1 MKKTLPLI
9 AVLLV
14 FLIGVGILAY
24 PLISSVVNNMAFR
37 NESREYSR
45 TIERME
51 RDDID
56 ELMASAKAYND
67 SLQRVIL
74 TDPFDEASY
83 GLIGENYEESLN
95 VDGNGLIGYVEI
107 PKIDVNLPI
116 YHGTSI
122 EVLSKGAGH
131 LEHTALPIGGKST
144 HSVISAH
151 SAWPGQT
158 FFDYLENLEIGDEF
172 YIKVL
177 DMVLKYEVDDINV
190 VLPDQTRNLYVVEG
204 EDYLTL
210 LTCTPYSVNTHRLL
224 VRGKRVPYENP
235 EDADT
240 VITDSST
247 FQEGF
252 LYLFGYKLSY
262 TVVAVS
268 IIVFV
273 VFVVTVTIL
282 IVRIRKFRSKKKG
295 EEQ

>member
-224 VRGKRVPYENP
+224 VRGKRVPYEKP

>member
-224 VRGKRVPYENP
+224 VRGKRVPYEKP
-235 EDADT
+235 DEDT

-273 VFVVTVTIL
+273 AFVVTVTIL

>member
-158 FFDYLENLEIGDEF
+158 FFDYLETLEIGDEF

-224 VRGKRVPYENP
+224 VRGKRVPYEKP
-235 EDADT
+235 DEDT

>member
-224 VRGKRVPYENP
+224 VRGKRVPYEKTD
-235 EDADT
+235 EDT

>member
-24 PLISSVVNNMAFR
+24 PLISSVVNNMSFR

-45 TIERME
+45 TMEHME
-51 RDDID
+51 RDDVE

-107 PKIDVNLPI
+107 PKIDVHLPI

-224 VRGKRVPYENP
+224 VRGKRVPYEKP
-235 EDADT
+235 DEDT

-273 VFVVTVTIL
+273 VFVVTVTVL

-295 EEQ
+295 EGQ

>member
-224 VRGKRVPYENP
+224 VRGKRVPYEKP
-235 EDADT
+235 DEDT

-282 IVRIRKFRSKKKG
+282 IVRIRKLRSKKKG

>member
-1 MKKTLPLI
+1 
-9 AVLLV
+9 
-14 FLIGVGILAY
+14 
-24 PLISSVVNNMAFR
+24 MAFR

-224 VRGKRVPYENP
+224 VRGKRVPYEKP
-235 EDADT
+235 DEDT

>member
-224 VRGKRVPYENP
+224 VRGKRVPYEKP

-252 LYLFGYKLSY
+252 LYILGYKLSY

-268 IIVFV
+268 ILVFV
-273 VFVVTVTIL
+273 AFVVTVTIL

>member
-224 VRGKRVPYENP
+224 VRGKRVPYEKP
-235 EDADT
+235 DEDT